1 MTNQLIIFGEQSHP
15 PRICESQT
23 SKISV
28 LDLALAY
35 RAWVLK
41 IQNGHH
47 KTQNTRNKGSL
58 IFYSYS
64 TYIHKLSNPGRL
76 SMLVYHRKKVIRQR
90 EEMRQIFK
98 FLASAG

>member
-1 MTNQLIIFGEQSHP
+1 MTNQLIIFGERSHP

-23 SKISV
+23 SKTSV
-28 LDLALAY
+28 LVLALAD
-35 RAWVLK
+35 RAWVLQ

-58 IFYSYS
+58 IR
-64 TYIHKLSNPGRL
+64 G
-76 SMLVYHRKKVIRQR
+76 LVSHRKKDVHQR

-98 FLASAG
+98 FQTLAPRGINRDFSFI